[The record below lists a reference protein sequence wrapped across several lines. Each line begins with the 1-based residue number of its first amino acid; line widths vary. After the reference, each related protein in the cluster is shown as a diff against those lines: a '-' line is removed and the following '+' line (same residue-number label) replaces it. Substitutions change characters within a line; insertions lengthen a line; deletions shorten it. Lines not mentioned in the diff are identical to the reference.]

1 MKIRLGP
8 LPKTDPV
15 KLSIAVSVEIKDR
28 LEQYAQLHAATWNE
42 PVELSTLI
50 PYMLEQFMT
59 RDKAFKA
66 HLRRNVPRGTARPK
80 SGE

>member
-42 PVELSTLI
+42 PVELATLI
-50 PYMLEQFMT
+50 PYMLEQFMA

-66 HLRRNVPRGTARPK
+66 YIRRNVPTHDARTK
-80 SGE
+80 TDE

>member
-1 MKIRLGP
+1 MRIRLGP

-42 PVELSTLI
+42 PVELATLI
-50 PYMLEQFMT
+50 PHMLEQFMT

-66 HLRRNVPRGTARPK
+66 HLRRNVARGAGRPRT
-80 SGE
+80 GE

>member
-15 KLSIAVSVEIKDR
+15 KLSVAVSVEIKDR

-42 PVELSTLI
+42 PVELVTLI
-50 PYMLEQFMT
+50 PHMLEQFMT

-66 HLRRNVPRGTARPK
+66 YLRRNAPAPGIRT
-80 SGE
+80 ETEE

>member
-1 MKIRLGP
+1 MKLRLGP

-42 PVELSTLI
+42 PVELATLI
-50 PYMLEQFMT
+50 PHMLEQFMT

-66 HLRRNVPRGTARPK
+66 HLRRNMPARQTRSK
-80 SGE
+80 TDE

>member
-1 MKIRLGP
+1 MKIRLGL

-28 LEQYAQLHAATWNE
+28 LEQYAQLHAATWSE
-42 PVELSTLI
+42 PVELATLI
-50 PYMLEQFMT
+50 PYMLEQFMA

-66 HLRRNVPRGTARPK
+66 YIRRNAPARGARTK
-80 SGE
+80 TDE